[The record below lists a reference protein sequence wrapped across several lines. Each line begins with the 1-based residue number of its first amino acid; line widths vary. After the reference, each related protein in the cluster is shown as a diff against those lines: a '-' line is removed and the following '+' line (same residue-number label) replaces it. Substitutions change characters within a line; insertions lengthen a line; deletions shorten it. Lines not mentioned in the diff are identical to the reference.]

1 MNESIEKTVV
11 REITAPSSDGTH
23 SLLGRLY
30 LPEGTPK
37 GLFHVVHGMT
47 EYIGRYDGFMRSM
60 CEAGYAV
67 FGFDNLGHGNTA
79 RPGELGYIAHE
90 NGWDLLARDVD
101 AMRKSAAEAV
111 GGDLP
116 YYLMGHSMGSFI
128 VRIAAAGYVTPRK
141 LIVMGT
147 GGPNP
152 ATGAG
157 KFLVK
162 ITKKAKGEKHI
173 SKFIDDI
180 AFGSYNKKFKDEN
193 DKHAWL
199 TKDVE
204 IRKKYDADPFCNYKF
219 TVSAMGDLLEL
230 TDRCNKA
237 SWFEGFPADV
247 PVLLV
252 SGADDPVGDYGKGV
266 QKVYDSLKASGKN
279 VEIKLYEN
287 NRHEILNDTARDE
300 VIKDIIAFIEN

>member
-1 MNESIEKTVV
+1 MNGNITVS
-11 REITAPSSDGTH
+11 EITAPSSDGVHT
-23 SLLGRLY
+23 LYGRLY
-30 LPEGTPK
+30 MPSSSPK

-47 EYIGRYDGFMRSM
+47 EYIGRYDGFMRSVC
-60 CEAGYAV
+60 CEGYAV
-67 FGFDNLGHGNTA
+67 FGFDNLGHGYTA
-79 RPGELGYIAHE
+79 REGELGFIAHE
-90 NGWDLLARDVD
+90 NGWDRLAQDVE
-101 AMRKSAAEAV
+101 AMRKSAAVAA
-111 GGDLP
+111 GADLP

-128 VRIAAAGYVTPRK
+128 VRTAAGKYVEPRK

-157 KFLVK
+157 KLLVK
-162 ITKKAKGEKHI
+162 ITKAARGEKYV

-180 AFGSYNKKFKDEN
+180 AFGSYDKKFKDEN
-193 DKHAWL
+193 DKRAWL

-204 IRKKYDADPFCNYKF
+204 IRRKYGADPFCNYKF

-230 TDRCNKA
+230 TDRCNKP
-237 SWFEGFPADV
+237 SWFESFPEGI

-252 SGADDPVGDYGKGV
+252 SGTDDPVGDYGKGV
-266 QKVYDSLKASGKN
+266 RRVYESLVSNGKD
-279 VEIKLYEN
+279 VTMKLYEN

-300 VIKDIIAFIEN
+300 VIKDILAFIES